1 MSLWSYLVRSRSHK
15 LQLLNSSTDI
25 VPSGGNSSNKKQT
38 PVRLANGAI
47 AKSSIASSQANKSHL
62 QKNENKQAVKK
73 SPKVLQNTALREKFV
88 PVSLTGGASNSIDYS
103 CVKCGAVFTNE
114 KLMEKHYA
122 LNHEFRC
129 KFCEL
134 VLDKDNYGVH
144 LRQHLAKERRKN
156 Q

>member
-1 MSLWSYLVRSRSHK
+1 M
-15 LQLLNSSTDI
+15 LNSSTDI

-62 QKNENKQAVKK
+62 QKNENKKSL
-73 SPKVLQNTALREKFV
+73 SPKVLQNPALREKFV
-88 PVSLTGGASNSIDYS
+88 PVALTGGASNSIDYS
-103 CVKCGAVFTNE
+103 CVKCGALFTNE

>member
-1 MSLWSYLVRSRSHK
+1 M
-15 LQLLNSSTDI
+15 
-25 VPSGGNSSNKKQT
+25 
-38 PVRLANGAI
+38 RLANGAI
-47 AKSSIASSQANKSHL
+47 AKSSIASSGAANKSHL
-62 QKNENKQAVKK
+62 QKIEDKLPVKTRPG
-73 SPKVLQNTALREKFV
+73 PKVLQNAALREKFV

-103 CVKCGAVFTNE
+103 CVKCGALFTNE